1 MIKDWLMNTS
11 VWAPYG
17 FWYSKSFEPSIV
29 ISFDNKSLQVNGLSL
44 GGVEQHVLGQ
54 PHRASEPGREESVC
68 DGVQQLAE

>member
-1 MIKDWLMNTS
+1 MNTS

-44 GGVEQHVLGQ
+44 GGVQHHVLGQ